1 MRIYDCHPVGKPQEV
16 QTIYVRDSDAYIRG
30 LKPKTKYE
38 IQRGGNLKIARSDS
52 GGKIRIGV
60 GYLME

>member
-16 QTIYVRDSDAYIRG
+16 QTVCVRDSDAYIRG